1 MRGGTRKSPYG
12 HRRWRCPPRGATR
25 QSPARGHFDSGCF
38 VVALLNKKPLARR
51 WHARRAQP
59 SCGLGERSELR
70 LEAKPGELSDQPP
83 DFGLRRAAIEIV
95 GAKIV
100 MRHAVFQ
107 HVVDGREDEGG
118 DSAYGLLPPAPAL
131 QPLELG
137 HVLASC
143 DVWPP
148 RYICTTCSSGHR
160 PPDRSCWI
168 AESSEP
174 HCARWSCKRNGDV
187 RQPPMQRIDQLG
199 DPRPGGQFRQPMR
212 LRTPAIMALIICPP
226 LTPTMS

>member
-1 MRGGTRKSPYG
+1 MGS
-12 HRRWRCPPRGATR
+12 
-25 QSPARGHFDSGCF
+25 
-38 VVALLNKKPLARR
+38 
-51 WHARRAQP
+51 ARRAQP
-59 SCGLGERSELR
+59 SCGLGERLELR

-137 HVLASC
+137 HVVAVLLAF
-143 DVWPP
+143 
-148 RYICTTCSSGHR
+148 G
-160 PPDRSCWI
+160 
-168 AESSEP
+168 
-174 HCARWSCKRNGDV
+174 
-187 RQPPMQRIDQLG
+187 
-199 DPRPGGQFRQPMR
+199 RPGTLYHALDPAIDLLIDLLDRRIQ
-212 LRTPAIMALIICPP
+212 RTPLCEVELQREAV
-226 LTPTMS
+226 